1 MARLEDGIVEVFLNG
16 SWLAVCG
23 EEWGILEAKVIC
35 RQLGYLG
42 ADSNQSTAPIAN
54 ASHAVWSRGLQCAG
68 NEDDLS
74 NCYGS
79 SNWRFTECGNS
90 RAASVVCTLQSKS
103 LGLHV
108 SVKKWTISFVFQI
121 WKMNGWVYW
130 NIINQLGSY

>member
-1 MARLEDGIVEVFLNG
+1 MSLPGFYFLRIAGLETLAARLDDGIVKVFLNG
-16 SWLAVCG
+16 SWFAVCG

-54 ASHAVWSRGLQCAG
+54 ASHAVWSQGLQCAG

-90 RAASVVCTLQSKS
+90 RAASVVCTLKCK
-103 LGLHV
+103 GLHAMV
-108 SVKKWTISFVFQI
+108 QSEQDRLFFRA
-121 WKMNGWVYW
+121 G
-130 NIINQLGSY
+130 G